1 MKINLI
7 NDGVSR
13 PVDALITSRIRDS
26 LDSEFTL
33 SFTLTEID
41 TPYIHDNTLV
51 QYGEQYF
58 NVISY
63 QKDREGQSPTCAVEC
78 EHVSYSLNDDEYK
91 LEKFVYSGSTA
102 GALAAVLAGT
112 PLTAGTVE
120 PTGTVNIS
128 LTGGTR
134 KAILIS
140 VAAIIGGEIE
150 YSGYTVNLRRHR
162 GSAEYIELLGTDNV
176 TDVSYSRNVLNGT
189 TTYNIQLGRKTI
201 LSCGDNVHIK
211 FTPLEID
218 VQTRITAI
226 EYNPYNT
233 HEVEIEVGDYIPDIL
248 DNLQKTQ
255 TKAETALKTAT
266 DTANSLSGYAKKSE
280 VSATVDTYINSETGR
295 ASIVAS
301 LSGTYITESD
311 LSGYVEKTTLS
322 AEIGAYIDTQAG
334 TGKIV
339 NNLSG
344 TFITEDSLGNYVQK
358 TDLNAGI
365 ESYIDTAAGTAK
377 VVSAV
382 SGTYVTQTNLNST
395 LGNYAKKGDIPD
407 LTGYVQKTTLS
418 AEIGAYID
426 TQAGTAKIVNNLS
439 GTFITEDSL
448 GNYVQKTDL
457 NAGIE
462 SYIDTAAGTAK
473 VVSAVSGTYVT
484 QTNLNSTLG
493 NYAQKSDIPALDGY
507 LLESELNA
515 GIETYIETASGKAQ
529 IVSAVSGT
537 YVTQSNLNTTLNSYP
552 TTTEMNSALSSYVKT
567 TNLNS
572 SIGTYID
579 SATGKAKV
587 VSAAS
592 GTYQTISGMS
602 DYAKTSALTTIEQ
615 SVSDV
620 EASIT
625 LSSSYSKDTIGTNV
639 YALLQLVSNAN
650 SSSIKI
656 KADKIDF
663 TGFTTFLRASDLSSS
678 GSTTID
684 GGRITTGTI
693 SADRIDVSSLKVNT
707 IYGKGSYSSYTAM
720 TTDSTNLYVGGGSF
734 TPSYTNVYL
743 AAKTKVYFGSTG
755 VFEICVDV
763 ANDSIYSTFVA
774 SLCGTSS
781 YPWGEIHGGGSS
793 SYHIV
798 IADTVIRP
806 SASSTYS
813 SYSLGTSTYP
823 WNAVYTKKLYLNG
836 TEFSGGSNFAGSLVN
851 MGGTTTYYIQA
862 TTSRQLC
869 PNTSSTTYPFYLG
882 TSGYYWHYAYIGS
895 VAAYIGSSASSKL
908 GFFGTTPVARKT
920 VANTATVATLITAL
934 KAYGLIY

>member
-7 NDGVSR
+7 NNSVSR
-13 PVDALITSRIRDS
+13 PVDVLITSRIRDS

-58 NVISY
+58 NVINY

-91 LEKFVYSGSTA
+91 LEKFVYSGSAA
-102 GALAAVLAGT
+102 GALAAVLSGT

-176 TDVSYSRNVLNGT
+176 TDVAYSRNVLNGT

-255 TKAETALKTAT
+255 SKAETALKTAT

-280 VSATVDTYINSETGR
+280 VSATVDTYINSEAGR
-295 ASIVAS
+295 ASIVTS
-301 LSGTYITESD
+301 LSGTYVTESD
-311 LSGYVEKTTLS
+311 LSGYVNKT
-322 AEIGAYIDTQAG
+322 E
-334 TGKIV
+334 
-339 NNLSG
+339 
-344 TFITEDSLGNYVQK
+344 
-358 TDLNAGI
+358 
-365 ESYIDTAAGTAK
+365 
-377 VVSAV
+377 
-382 SGTYVTQTNLNST
+382 
-395 LGNYAKKGDIPD
+395 
-407 LTGYVQKTTLS
+407 LS

-426 TQAGTAKIVNNLS
+426 TQAGTAKIVNNLT
-439 GTFITEDSL
+439 GTFAKTDAL
-448 GNYVQKTDL
+448 GNYVQKTEL
-457 NAGIE
+457 STEIG

-473 VVSAVSGTYVT
+473 
-484 QTNLNSTLG
+484 
-493 NYAQKSDIPALDGY
+493 
-507 LLESELNA
+507 
-515 GIETYIETASGKAQ
+515 

-537 YVTQSNLNTTLNSYP
+537 YQKKSDMGNYVTTTTLN
-552 TTTEMNSALSSYVKT
+552 A
-567 TNLNS
+567 
-572 SIGTYID
+572 SIGQYID
-579 SATGKAKV
+579 TSTGKAKII
-587 VSAAS
+587 SACS
-592 GTYQTISGMS
+592 GTYITGSDLS
-602 DYAKTSALTTIEQ
+602 DYAKTTAVTAIEQ

-620 EASIT
+620 EAAIT
-625 LSSSYSKDTIGTNV
+625 LSSSYSKNTIGTNV

-734 TPSYTNVYL
+734 APSYTNVYL

-755 VFEICVDV
+755 VFEICVDMST
-763 ANDSIYSTFVA
+763 DSIYSTYTA

-813 SYSLGTSTYP
+813 SNSLGTSTYQ
-823 WNAVYTKKLYLNG
+823 WNAVYTKKLYLDG
-836 TEFSGGSNFAGSLVN
+836 KEFFGGSNFAGSLVN

-908 GFFGTTPVARKT
+908 GFFGTAPVARKA
-920 VANTATVATLITAL
+920 VADTATVATLITAL

>member
-41 TPYIHDNTLV
+41 TPYIHDITLV

-91 LEKFVYSGSTA
+91 LEKFVYSGSAA
-102 GALAAVLAGT
+102 GALAAVLSGT

-233 HEVEIEVGDYIPDIL
+233 HEVEIEVGDYVPDIL

-255 TKAETALKTAT
+255 SKAETALKTAT

-280 VSATVDTYINSETGR
+280 VSATVDTYINSEAGR
-295 ASIVAS
+295 ASIVTS
-301 LSGTYITESD
+301 LSGTYVTESD

-334 TGKIV
+334 TAKIV

-344 TFITEDSLGNYVQK
+344 TFVTEDSLGNYVQK

-382 SGTYVTQTNLNST
+382 SGTYVTQSNLNST

-407 LTGYVQKTTLS
+407 LTGYVQKTELS

-439 GTFITEDSL
+439 GTFVTEDSL
-448 GNYVQKTDL
+448 GNYVPKTDL

-484 QTNLNSTLG
+484 QSNLNSTLG

-537 YVTQSNLNTTLNSYP
+537 YVTQTNLNTKLNSYP

-620 EASIT
+620 EAAIT

-895 VAAYIGSSASSKL
+895 VAAYIGSSSSSKL
-908 GFFGTTPVARKT
+908 GFFGTAPVARKT

>member
-58 NVISY
+58 NVINY

-91 LEKFVYSGSTA
+91 LEKFVYSGSAA
-102 GALAAVLAGT
+102 GALAAVLSGT

-233 HEVEIEVGDYIPDIL
+233 HEVEIEVGDYVPDIL

-255 TKAETALKTAT
+255 SKAETALKTAT

-295 ASIVAS
+295 ASIVTS
-301 LSGTYITESD
+301 LSGTYVTESD
-311 LSGYVEKTTLS
+311 LSGYVE
-322 AEIGAYIDTQAG
+322 
-334 TGKIV
+334 
-339 NNLSG
+339 
-344 TFITEDSLGNYVQK
+344 
-358 TDLNAGI
+358 
-365 ESYIDTAAGTAK
+365 
-377 VVSAV
+377 
-382 SGTYVTQTNLNST
+382 
-395 LGNYAKKGDIPD
+395 
-407 LTGYVQKTTLS
+407 KTTLS

-484 QTNLNSTLG
+484 QSNLNSTLG
-493 NYAQKSDIPALDGY
+493 NYAQKSDIPTLDGY
-507 LLESELNA
+507 LLKSELNA
-515 GIETYIETASGKAQ
+515 GIESYIDTTSGKAQ

-537 YVTQSNLNTTLNSYP
+537 YVTQSNLNTTLNGYP
-552 TTTEMNSALSSYVKT
+552 TTTQMNSALSSYVKT

-620 EASIT
+620 EAAIT
-625 LSSSYSKDTIGTNV
+625 LSSSYTKDTIGTNV

-755 VFEICVDV
+755 VFEICVDMST
-763 ANDSIYSTFVA
+763 DSIYSTYTA

-781 YPWGEIHGGGSS
+781 YPWGEIHGGGTS
-793 SYHIV
+793 SYHII

-836 TEFSGGSNFAGSLVN
+836 TKFSGGSNFAGSLVN

>member
-311 LSGYVEKTTLS
+311 LSGYVE
-322 AEIGAYIDTQAG
+322 
-334 TGKIV
+334 
-339 NNLSG
+339 
-344 TFITEDSLGNYVQK
+344 
-358 TDLNAGI
+358 
-365 ESYIDTAAGTAK
+365 
-377 VVSAV
+377 
-382 SGTYVTQTNLNST
+382 
-395 LGNYAKKGDIPD
+395 
-407 LTGYVQKTTLS
+407 KTTLS

>member
-13 PVDALITSRIRDS
+13 PVDALITARIRDS

-91 LEKFVYSGSTA
+91 LEKFVYSGSAA
-102 GALAAVLAGT
+102 GALAAVLSGT

-162 GSAEYIELLGTDNV
+162 GRAEYIELLGTDNV

-233 HEVEIEVGDYIPDIL
+233 HEVEIEVGDYVPDIL

-255 TKAETALKTAT
+255 SKAETALKTAT

-280 VSATVDTYINSETGR
+280 VSATVDTYINSEAGR
-295 ASIVAS
+295 ASIVTS
-301 LSGTYITESD
+301 LSGTYVTESD

-334 TGKIV
+334 TAKIV
-339 NNLSG
+339 NNLTG
-344 TFITEDSLGNYVQK
+344 TFAKTDALGNYVQK
-358 TDLNAGI
+358 TELSTEIG
-365 ESYIDTAAGTAK
+365 SYIDTAAGTAK
-377 VVSAV
+377 
-382 SGTYVTQTNLNST
+382 
-395 LGNYAKKGDIPD
+395 
-407 LTGYVQKTTLS
+407 
-418 AEIGAYID
+418 
-426 TQAGTAKIVNNLS
+426 
-439 GTFITEDSL
+439 
-448 GNYVQKTDL
+448 
-457 NAGIE
+457 
-462 SYIDTAAGTAK
+462 
-473 VVSAVSGTYVT
+473 
-484 QTNLNSTLG
+484 
-493 NYAQKSDIPALDGY
+493 
-507 LLESELNA
+507 
-515 GIETYIETASGKAQ
+515 

-537 YVTQSNLNTTLNSYP
+537 YQKKSDMGNYVTTTTLN
-552 TTTEMNSALSSYVKT
+552 
-567 TNLNS
+567 
-572 SIGTYID
+572 TYIGQYID
-579 SATGKAKV
+579 TSTGKAKII
-587 VSAAS
+587 SACS
-592 GTYQTISGMS
+592 GTYITDSDLS
-602 DYAKTSALTTIEQ
+602 DYAKTTAVTAIEQ

-620 EASIT
+620 EAAIT
-625 LSSSYSKDTIGTNV
+625 LSSSYSKNTIGTNV

-693 SADRIDVSSLKVNT
+693 SADRIEVESLKVKTIYGTSTYKDTALMYSESNNLYLGGESITGSKVPNLNLYASSTISIFAGSTVYIGTYTTKSIEIYTSSTAGYIRPSLNGGVELGHSNYRWDNLYTENAVIGTSIYNLTVDKKGSITPSTTSTSSGYFYIGTSAKPFQAIYGKNITATGELVVLGSSLKVGNNSVSTYYVKITQNSVEPSINNT
-707 IYGKGSYSSYTAM
+707 S
-720 TTDSTNLYVGGGSF
+720 L
-734 TPSYTNVYL
+734 
-743 AAKTKVYFGSTG
+743 
-755 VFEICVDV
+755 
-763 ANDSIYSTFVA
+763 TFK
-774 SLCGTSS
+774 LG
-781 YPWGEIHGGGSS
+781 
-793 SYHIV
+793 
-798 IADTVIRP
+798 
-806 SASSTYS
+806 ASS
-813 SYSLGTSTYP
+813 
-823 WNAVYTKKLYLNG
+823 A
-836 TEFSGGSNFAGSLVN
+836 
-851 MGGTTTYYIQA
+851 
-862 TTSRQLC
+862 
-869 PNTSSTTYPFYLG
+869 
-882 TSGYYWHYAYIGS
+882 YWHYAYLGS
-895 VAAYIGSSASSKL
+895 TATYIGNSTSSKL
-908 GFFGTTPVARKT
+908 GFFGATPVARQT
-920 VANTATVATLITAL
+920 VSSSATVATLITAL
-934 KAYGLIY
+934 KAYGLIG

>member
-91 LEKFVYSGSTA
+91 LEEFVYSGSAA
-102 GALAAVLAGT
+102 GALAAVLSGT
-112 PLTAGTVE
+112 QLIAGTVE

-255 TKAETALKTAT
+255 SKAETALKTAT

-280 VSATVDTYINSETGR
+280 VSETVDTYINSETGR

-301 LSGTYITESD
+301 LSGTYVTESD

-334 TGKIV
+334 TAKIV
-339 NNLSG
+339 NNLTG
-344 TFITEDSLGNYVQK
+344 TFAKTDALGNYVQK
-358 TDLNAGI
+358 TELSTEIG
-365 ESYIDTAAGTAK
+365 SYIDTAAGTAK
-377 VVSAV
+377 
-382 SGTYVTQTNLNST
+382 
-395 LGNYAKKGDIPD
+395 
-407 LTGYVQKTTLS
+407 
-418 AEIGAYID
+418 
-426 TQAGTAKIVNNLS
+426 
-439 GTFITEDSL
+439 
-448 GNYVQKTDL
+448 
-457 NAGIE
+457 
-462 SYIDTAAGTAK
+462 
-473 VVSAVSGTYVT
+473 
-484 QTNLNSTLG
+484 
-493 NYAQKSDIPALDGY
+493 
-507 LLESELNA
+507 
-515 GIETYIETASGKAQ
+515 

-537 YVTQSNLNTTLNSYP
+537 YQKKSDMGNYVTTTTLN
-552 TTTEMNSALSSYVKT
+552 T
-567 TNLNS
+567 
-572 SIGTYID
+572 SIGQYID
-579 SATGKAKV
+579 TSTGKAKII
-587 VSAAS
+587 SACS
-592 GTYQTISGMS
+592 GTYITDSDLS
-602 DYAKTSALTTIEQ
+602 DYAKTTAVTAIEQ

-620 EASIT
+620 EAAIT

-693 SADRIDVSSLKVNT
+693 SADRIDVSRLKVNT

-895 VAAYIGSSASSKL
+895 VAAYIGSSSSSKL
-908 GFFGTTPVARKT
+908 GFFGATPAARQT
-920 VANTATVATLITAL
+920 VSSSATVATLITAL

>member
-7 NDGVSR
+7 NNGVSR

-33 SFTLTEID
+33 GFTLTEID

-91 LEKFVYSGSTA
+91 LEEFVYSGSAA
-102 GALAAVLAGT
+102 GALAAVLSGT
-112 PLTAGTVE
+112 PLIAGTVE

-255 TKAETALKTAT
+255 SKAETALKTAT
-266 DTANSLSGYAKKSE
+266 DTATSLSGYAKKSE

-301 LSGTYITESD
+301 LSGTYVTESD
-311 LSGYVEKTTLS
+311 LSGYVE
-322 AEIGAYIDTQAG
+322 
-334 TGKIV
+334 
-339 NNLSG
+339 
-344 TFITEDSLGNYVQK
+344 
-358 TDLNAGI
+358 
-365 ESYIDTAAGTAK
+365 
-377 VVSAV
+377 
-382 SGTYVTQTNLNST
+382 
-395 LGNYAKKGDIPD
+395 
-407 LTGYVQKTTLS
+407 KTTLS

-484 QTNLNSTLG
+484 QTNLNT
-493 NYAQKSDIPALDGY
+493 K
-507 LLESELNA
+507 
-515 GIETYIETASGKAQ
+515 
-529 IVSAVSGT
+529 
-537 YVTQSNLNTTLNSYP
+537 LNSYP
-552 TTTEMNSALSSYVKT
+552 TTTEMNSALSNYVKT

-734 TPSYTNVYL
+734 TPSYSNVYL

-755 VFEICVDV
+755 VFEICVDMV
-763 ANDSIYSTFVA
+763 NDSIYSTFTA

-781 YPWGEIHGGGSS
+781 YPWGEIHGGGTS

-895 VAAYIGSSASSKL
+895 VAAYIGSSSSSKL
-908 GFFGTTPVARKT
+908 GFFGATPAARQT
-920 VANTATVATLITAL
+920 VSSSATVAALITAL

>member
-7 NDGVSR
+7 NNSVSR
-13 PVDALITSRIRDS
+13 PVDVLITSRIRDS

-58 NVISY
+58 NVINY

-91 LEKFVYSGSTA
+91 LEKFVYSGSAA
-102 GALAAVLAGT
+102 GALAAVLSGT

-248 DNLQKTQ
+248 DNLQKTENKADNALK
-255 TKAETALKTAT
+255 KAE
-266 DTANSLSGYAKKSE
+266 DTANSLSDYAKKSE
-280 VSATVDTYINSETGR
+280 VSASIDTYVNSEAGR

-301 LSGTYITESD
+301 LSGTYVTESD
-311 LSGYVEKTTLS
+311 LNGYVNKT
-322 AEIGAYIDTQAG
+322 E
-334 TGKIV
+334 
-339 NNLSG
+339 
-344 TFITEDSLGNYVQK
+344 
-358 TDLNAGI
+358 
-365 ESYIDTAAGTAK
+365 
-377 VVSAV
+377 
-382 SGTYVTQTNLNST
+382 
-395 LGNYAKKGDIPD
+395 
-407 LTGYVQKTTLS
+407 LS

-426 TQAGTAKIVNNLS
+426 TQAGTAKIINKLD
-439 GTFITEDSL
+439 GTFAKTDAL
-448 GNYVQKTDL
+448 GNYVQKTEL
-457 NAGIE
+457 STEIG

-473 VVSAVSGTYVT
+473 
-484 QTNLNSTLG
+484 
-493 NYAQKSDIPALDGY
+493 I
-507 LLESELNA
+507 
-515 GIETYIETASGKAQ
+515 
-529 IVSAVSGT
+529 
-537 YVTQSNLNTTLNSYP
+537 
-552 TTTEMNSALSSYVKT
+552 
-567 TNLNS
+567 
-572 SIGTYID
+572 
-579 SATGKAKV
+579 

-592 GTYQTISGMS
+592 GTFQKKSDMGNYVTTTTLNTSIGQYIDTSTGKAKIISACSGTYITGSDLS
-602 DYAKTSALTTIEQ
+602 DYAKTTAVTAIEQ

-620 EASIT
+620 EAAIT

-693 SADRIDVSSLKVNT
+693 SADRIDTSSITLST
-707 IYGKGSYSSYTAM
+707 IYGKGVYATKPVLDTLVTSSGMHVYIGHNSIVESPSAGAIYLLAKYSGYIILGDSNSSRYVEVDLNNWAFIPIG
-720 TTDSTNLYVGGGSF
+720 TTGWSIGTTSN
-734 TPSYTNVYL
+734 PWRNVY
-743 AAKTKVYFGSTG
+743 V
-755 VFEICVDV
+755 
-763 ANDSIYSTFVA
+763 
-774 SLCGTSS
+774 GTSS
-781 YPWGEIHGGGSS
+781 YYWKISDTEIVPNGTSTSYYNIGSSAYPVNKLYVKQLFINGTNMSGGLPDKLYYNSTYYIGVASGYALVPSHCSTYSHWNLGSS
-793 SYHIV
+793 SY
-798 IADTVIRP
+798 
-806 SASSTYS
+806 
-813 SYSLGTSTYP
+813 
-823 WNAVYTKKLYLNG
+823 
-836 TEFSGGSNFAGSLVN
+836 
-851 MGGTTTYYIQA
+851 
-862 TTSRQLC
+862 
-869 PNTSSTTYPFYLG
+869 
-882 TSGYYWHYAYIGS
+882 YWYDCYIGYGS
-895 VAAYIGSSASSKL
+895 TRIGYNTSSKL
-908 GFFGTTPVARKT
+908 GFFGTTPVAKQT
-920 VANTATVATLITAL
+920 VSSTATVSTLITAL
-934 KAYGLIY
+934 KAYGLI

>member
-91 LEKFVYSGSTA
+91 LEEFVYSGSAA
-102 GALAAVLAGT
+102 GALAAVLSGT

-255 TKAETALKTAT
+255 SKAETALKTAT

-295 ASIVAS
+295 ASIVTS
-301 LSGTYITESD
+301 LSGTYVTESD
-311 LSGYVEKTTLS
+311 LSGYVEKTELS

-334 TGKIV
+334 TAKIV

-344 TFITEDSLGNYVQK
+344 TFVTEDSLGNYVQK

-382 SGTYVTQTNLNST
+382 SGTYVTQS
-395 LGNYAKKGDIPD
+395 
-407 LTGYVQKTTLS
+407 
-418 AEIGAYID
+418 
-426 TQAGTAKIVNNLS
+426 
-439 GTFITEDSL
+439 
-448 GNYVQKTDL
+448 
-457 NAGIE
+457 
-462 SYIDTAAGTAK
+462 
-473 VVSAVSGTYVT
+473 
-484 QTNLNSTLG
+484 NLNSTLG

-620 EASIT
+620 EAAIT

-895 VAAYIGSSASSKL
+895 VAAYIGSSSSSKL
-908 GFFGTTPVARKT
+908 GFFGATPAARQT
-920 VANTATVATLITAL
+920 VSSSATVATLITAL

>member
-91 LEKFVYSGSTA
+91 LEEFVYNGSAA
-102 GALAAVLAGT
+102 GALAAVLSGT
-112 PLTAGTVE
+112 LLNAGTVE

-266 DTANSLSGYAKKSE
+266 DTANSLSGYTKKSE

-334 TGKIV
+334 TAKIV

-344 TFITEDSLGNYVQK
+344 TFVTEDSLGNYVQK
-358 TDLNAGI
+358 T
-365 ESYIDTAAGTAK
+365 E
-377 VVSAV
+377 
-382 SGTYVTQTNLNST
+382 
-395 LGNYAKKGDIPD
+395 
-407 LTGYVQKTTLS
+407 
-418 AEIGAYID
+418 
-426 TQAGTAKIVNNLS
+426 
-439 GTFITEDSL
+439 
-448 GNYVQKTDL
+448 L

-620 EASIT
+620 EAAIT

-895 VAAYIGSSASSKL
+895 VAAYIGSSSSSKL

-920 VANTATVATLITAL
+920 VANTATVETLITAL

>member
-7 NDGVSR
+7 NNGVSR
-13 PVDALITSRIRDS
+13 PVDALITARIRDS

-33 SFTLTEID
+33 GFTLTEID

-58 NVISY
+58 NVIGY

-91 LEKFVYSGSTA
+91 LEKFVYSGSAA
-102 GALAAVLAGT
+102 GALAAVLSGT

-255 TKAETALKTAT
+255 NKAETALKTAT

-301 LSGTYITESD
+301 LSGTYVTESD
-311 LSGYVEKTTLS
+311 LSGYVDKTTLS

-334 TGKIV
+334 TAKIV

-344 TFITEDSLGNYVQK
+344 TFVTEDSLGNYVQK

-382 SGTYVTQTNLNST
+382 SGTYVTQS
-395 LGNYAKKGDIPD
+395 
-407 LTGYVQKTTLS
+407 
-418 AEIGAYID
+418 
-426 TQAGTAKIVNNLS
+426 
-439 GTFITEDSL
+439 
-448 GNYVQKTDL
+448 
-457 NAGIE
+457 
-462 SYIDTAAGTAK
+462 
-473 VVSAVSGTYVT
+473 
-484 QTNLNSTLG
+484 NLNSTLG

-537 YVTQSNLNTTLNSYP
+537 YVTQTNLNTKLNSYP

-620 EASIT
+620 EAAIT

-895 VAAYIGSSASSKL
+895 VAAYIGSSSSSKL
-908 GFFGTTPVARKT
+908 GFFGATPAARQT
-920 VANTATVATLITAL
+920 VSSSATVATLITAL